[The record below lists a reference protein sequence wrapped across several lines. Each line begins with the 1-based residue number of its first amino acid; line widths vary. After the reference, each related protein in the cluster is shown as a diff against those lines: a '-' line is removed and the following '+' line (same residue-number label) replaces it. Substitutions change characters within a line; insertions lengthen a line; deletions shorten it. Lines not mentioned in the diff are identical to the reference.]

1 MSVMGRVKGGF
12 KSAAG
17 STWIV
22 TKKLLIR
29 VAIAA
34 AIMVVAIA
42 LARSGESAA
51 SETTGGAETGV
62 VETGAVETSG
72 TEAHP
77 ISAQRAILSEGWTA
91 EQLFLCNYTVDATF
105 GVSIFTETD
114 WSSRRLARVLN
125 GTELE
130 GSCTSTTGEKSLG
143 CTGLEWETEW
153 IHVRHGDT
161 VGYTPASCLVSDGIF

>member
-17 STWIV
+17 STWVV

-42 LARSGESAA
+42 LARHGESAA
-51 SETTGGAETGV
+51 SEIGG
-62 VETGAVETSG
+62 VEASG
-72 TEAHP
+72 TDAHP
-77 ISAQRAILSEGWTA
+77 IAAQRAILSEGWTD
-91 EQLFLCNYTVDATF
+91 EQLFLCDYTVDATF

-130 GSCTSTTGEKSLG
+130 GSCMSTTGEKSLG
-143 CTGLEWETEW
+143 CNGLEWETEW

>member
-17 STWIV
+17 STWVV

-34 AIMVVAIA
+34 AIMVVAVA
-42 LARSGESAA
+42 LARHGESAA
-51 SETTGGAETGV
+51 SETGG
-62 VETGAVETSG
+62 VETSG

-77 ISAQRAILSEGWTA
+77 ISAQRAILSEGWA
-91 EQLFLCNYTVDATF
+91 DEQLFLCTYRVDATF
-105 GVSIFTETD
+105 GVSIFTETS
-114 WSSRRLARVLN
+114 WSSRRLARLLN
-125 GTELE
+125 DTEVQ
-130 GSCTSTTGEKSLG
+130 GACSSTAGEKALG
-143 CTGLEWETEW
+143 CKGLEFETQW

>member
-17 STWIV
+17 STWVV
-22 TKKLLIR
+22 TKKLLVR

-34 AIMVVAIA
+34 AIMVVAVA
-42 LARSGESAA
+42 LARHGESAA
-51 SETTGGAETGV
+51 AETGGSGV
-62 VETGAVETSG
+62 SG

-77 ISAQRAILSEGWTA
+77 ISAQRAILSEGWTD
-91 EQLFLCNYTVDATF
+91 EQLFLCTYRVDATF
-105 GVSIFTETD
+105 GVSIFTETS
-114 WSSRRLARVLN
+114 WSSRRLARLYN
-125 GTELE
+125 DTEVQGACL
-130 GSCTSTTGEKSLG
+130 STEGEKALG
-143 CTGLEWETEW
+143 CKGLEFETAW

>member
-1 MSVMGRVKGGF
+1 MSVMGRVKGGV

-17 STWIV
+17 STWAV

-42 LARSGESAA
+42 LARHGESAA
-51 SETTGGAETGV
+51 SETGG
-62 VETGAVETSG
+62 VETSG

-77 ISAQRAILSEGWTA
+77 ISAQRAILSEGWTD
-91 EQLFLCNYTVDATF
+91 EQLFLCKYRVDATF
-105 GVSIFTETD
+105 GVSIFTEKS
-114 WSSRRLARVLN
+114 WSSRRLARLLN
-125 GTELE
+125 DTEVE
-130 GSCTSTTGEKSLG
+130 GSCTSTTGDKSLG
-143 CTGLEWETEW
+143 CNGLEFETEW

>member
-12 KSAAG
+12 ISAAG
-17 STWIV
+17 SAWVV

-34 AIMVVAIA
+34 AIMVVALA
-42 LARSGESAA
+42 LARHGESAA
-51 SETTGGAETGV
+51 SETGGL
-62 VETGAVETSG
+62 ETSG

-77 ISAQRAILSEGWTA
+77 ISAQRAILSEGWTD
-91 EQLFLCNYTVDATF
+91 EQLFLCNYHVDATF
-105 GVSIFTETD
+105 GVSIFTDTD
-114 WSSRRLARVLN
+114 WSSRRLARLLN
-125 GTELE
+125 GTEVE

-143 CTGLEWETEW
+143 CQGLEWETEW

-161 VGYTPASCLVSDGIF
+161 VGYAPASCLVSDGIF